1 MPTSGRAPQLLV
13 DTGVAIALLVE
24 DHQFH
29 QSTMQAIG
37 ARRLGLAGHAAF
49 EAFSVLTRL
58 PAPTR
63 RTQSAV
69 VDAMASNFPASC
81 FLSAA
86 GALDL
91 FDKLAGMGIGGGA
104 VYDTRSWALLPS
116 STASLSPPA
125 TGARCL
131 PIGRSTCRSSC
142 CGRIDE
148 RAASA
153 PRRARR
159 GRRR

>member
-13 DTGVAIALLVE
+13 DTSVAVALLVE

-86 GALDL
+86 GALNL

-104 VYDTRSWALLPS
+104 VYDALVGAAAVEHGLPLATR
-116 STASLSPPA
+116 
-125 TGARCL
+125 
-131 PIGRSTCRSSC
+131 
-142 CGRIDE
+142 D
-148 RAASA
+148 
-153 PRRARR
+153 RRALPTYRALDVQVELLQSDR
-159 GRRR
+159 